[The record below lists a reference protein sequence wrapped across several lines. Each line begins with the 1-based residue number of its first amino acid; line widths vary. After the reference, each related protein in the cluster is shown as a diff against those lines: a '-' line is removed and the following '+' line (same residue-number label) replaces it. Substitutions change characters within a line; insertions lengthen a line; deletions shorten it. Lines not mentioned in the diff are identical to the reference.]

1 MKKIKKLISTSLL
14 DNNRFKLLANAFALE
29 CASRLELVPKLGI
42 AEKVAKKNLRRDNDY
57 QER

>member
-14 DNNRFKLLANAFALE
+14 DNRFKLLANAFALE
-29 CASRLELVPKLGI
+29 CASRLELAPKLGI

>member
-14 DNNRFKLLANAFALE
+14 DNRFKLLTNAFALE